1 MMWSKIRAGF
11 IAKLACF
18 CLSSFLKLKLN
29 IKYLMEF
36 HIFNEIERYKQLIII
51 SSYKNWNTK
60 TKLLADT

>member
-1 MMWSKIRAGF
+1 MLNLLVF
-11 IAKLACF
+11 VCQV
-18 CLSSFLKLKLN
+18 FLKLKLN

-51 SSYKNWNTK
+51 SIYKNWNTK